1 MDRTGLVTSAKKS
14 LKIAK
19 QALAENRSIREVV
32 VERGHVALGKLTEE
46 QLDQAL
52 DVLRM
57 TRP

>member
-1 MDRTGLVTSAKKS
+1 MIK
-14 LKIAK
+14 
-19 QALAENRSIREVV
+19 EVV
-32 VERGHVALGKLTEE
+32 LERGHVANGKLTEQ